1 MYFEKSRYIRSVSH
15 TLNADRVV
23 LLDGG
28 DFPDCKFKG
37 CCRQRQKEQLFFCKE
52 NANREQ
58 NRQARLNVMPRCS
71 FSSAKTMQIESRI
84 AKLA

>member
-23 LLDGG
+23 LLDGV

-37 CCRQRQKEQLFFCKE
+37 CWRQRQKKQLFFCKE
-52 NANREQ
+52 SCTATFPFLEW
-58 NRQARLNVMPRCS
+58 LLI
-71 FSSAKTMQIESRI
+71 KRI
-84 AKLA
+84 QFL